1 MTKDSDIR
9 HIRIEVDPQQHRN
22 IRLGSASKGV
32 TMTQFVK
39 DAANAAAEE
48 EVARLAAGNTRA
60 VSKKRQRKR
69 GEHSAETV

>member
-32 TMTQFVK
+32 TMMQFVK

-48 EVARLAAGNTRA
+48 EVARLAAGDTHA
-60 VSKKRQRKR
+60 APKKRRRTR
-69 GEHSAETV
+69 GEHSAEAV